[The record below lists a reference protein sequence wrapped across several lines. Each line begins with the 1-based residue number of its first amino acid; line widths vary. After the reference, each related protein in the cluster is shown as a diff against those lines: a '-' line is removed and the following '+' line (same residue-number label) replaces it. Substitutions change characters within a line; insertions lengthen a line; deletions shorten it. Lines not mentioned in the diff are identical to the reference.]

1 MKRVSKKAFCLTFA
15 LLLLLTLVPTAAL
28 AASLGDIAQT
38 NLVKITS
45 AGAFQKGTL
54 ENLVADETVGDG
66 ALRLS
71 EGASEGTYVS
81 QEIEMPA
88 FEYLV
93 ASWNADTPQGTYV
106 EILVRA
112 YVEKKNAWSGWLSW
126 GKWSPYIER
135 ASTNDED
142 ALAMVDVDTF
152 TVLGTSGETASR
164 FQFKAVLASSKAG
177 VSPVLRQLA
186 ASVKNTL
193 KDQAVPVYHQGIAL
207 PEKVLLDTPAYS
219 QMVRDRTIADSICS
233 PTTMTMLLNDR
244 GEDLFPEEVAL
255 NEYDFEY
262 EGFGNWS
269 YTVAAAGM
277 YGYDAYCMYADFD
290 FLREQLAQGYSVG
303 ISVKYSNQ
311 ENGSNPYLEN
321 GAIASTSGHLISI
334 VGYETIDGIEYF
346 YSNDSAAGSDSA
358 SVLRK
363 YKEEQLD
370 YAWSNRLAYVVG
382 DKEAGAGF
390 AAPKRVEAELRSVEG
405 GINEYALFEKG
416 TPVGLSANFLSG
428 KLRSLGNGTIFV
440 LRDDETTL
448 PVFNDVTV
456 CTTANL
462 PLDYPVKMSE
472 NGNLILDP
480 AKVLADDPVG
490 TQAKLT
496 VYVVTNNGITYVA
509 PLTLK
514 KTSTEPQ
521 AAAGAQKSGG
531 AAKSAGVAPYAAAA
545 VFVLAAGAVLLVL
558 TRRRRK
564 K

>member
-1 MKRVSKKAFCLTFA
+1 MKRVSKKAFCLSFTLMLF
-15 LLLLLTLVPTAAL
+15 LTLVPAAAL
-28 AASLGDIAQT
+28 AVPLGDIVQA

-45 AGAFQKGTL
+45 AEAFHSGTL
-54 ENLVADETVGDG
+54 ENLVVDETVGDG
-66 ALRLS
+66 ALRLN

-81 QEIEMPA
+81 EEIEMPA

-106 EILVRA
+106 EIFVRA
-112 YVEKKNAWSGWLSW
+112 YVEKKGAWSGWLSW

-164 FQFKAVLASSKAG
+164 FQFKAVLASSEAG

-193 KDQAVPVYHQGIAL
+193 KDQAVSVYHEGIAL

-219 QMVRDRTIADSICS
+219 QMVRDRAIADSICS

-334 VGYETIDGIEYF
+334 VGYETIDGVAYF

-363 YKEEQLD
+363 YKAEQLD

-405 GINEYALFEKG
+405 GTNEYALFEKG
-416 TPVGLSANFLSG
+416 APVALSASFLSG
-428 KLRSLGNGTIFV
+428 KLRSLGNGSIFV
-440 LRDDETTL
+440 LRGDEAAL

-462 PLDYPVKMSE
+462 PFDYPVKMSE

-490 TQAKLT
+490 TQANLT

-509 PLTLK
+509 PLSLE
-514 KTSTEPQ
+514 KTSAEPQ
-521 AAAGAQKSGG
+521 TTAGAQTSGG
-531 AAKSAGVAPYAAAA
+531 AAKSDGVAPYAAAA